1 MLLLTGVKAFWW
13 WWGWPPLFPFGP
25 AMGQHHSVGAGAV
38 VGFGQVEARNPDP
51 AGPLPRRGTETSALP
66 VLA

>member
-1 MLLLTGVKAFWW
+1 
-13 WWGWPPLFPFGP
+13 
-25 AMGQHHSVGAGAV
+25 MGQHHSVGAGAV